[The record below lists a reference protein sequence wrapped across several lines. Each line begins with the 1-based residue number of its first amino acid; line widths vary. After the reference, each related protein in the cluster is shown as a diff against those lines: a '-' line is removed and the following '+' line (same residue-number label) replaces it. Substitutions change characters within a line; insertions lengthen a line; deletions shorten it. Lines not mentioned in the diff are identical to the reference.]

1 MKTTARRSYIALLLV
16 AVVIG
21 GLILLGVRLF
31 VHGEEWAT
39 MRASSHI
46 TSDGSFIGAGS
57 VTDRKGVILATTSDG
72 ERVYNDSEDVRRA
85 TLHIVG
91 DTEGYISSGVQTAYK
106 TELIGY
112 NRVTGLYS
120 LKKYGRGNDVALT
133 LDADLC
139 ACALDALGGRKGLI
153 AAYNYKTGE
162 LLCSVSSPNYDVRSK
177 PTAKEIAAD
186 PDGAYDGLYLNR
198 LIDGLYTPGS
208 IFKIV
213 TTVCAVENMPKLDDW
228 EFTCEGEITIGGV
241 DVTCPH
247 SHGSLT
253 FREALADS
261 CNCAF
266 ATLAAKLG
274 ADKLQ
279 ATAAELGFGKTF
291 AFGNGTTQASRFDL
305 TNAAPGDVAWA
316 GVGQYTTLVNPYHML
331 TVLGAIAND
340 GTAVE
345 PYVVSSVTSPSGRTV
360 MKPQPS
366 TDAYLP
372 PEIARKVGDYLRS
385 DVTDNYGDWNFEGLS
400 MCGKTGTAE
409 VGDDKEPHAWFV
421 GYSQNERCPVAIV
434 VCIENGGWGATSAI
448 PVASD
453 VMEEIYKSVS

>member
-1 MKTTARRSYIALLLV
+1 MKMTARRSYIALFLV

-31 VHGEEWAT
+31 LHGEEWAT
-39 MRASSHI
+39 MRASKHI
-46 TSDGSFIGAGS
+46 TADGSFVGAGS
-57 VTDRKGVILATTSDG
+57 VTDRKGVILATTNDG

-112 NRVTGLYS
+112 NRVTGIYS
-120 LKKYGRGNDVALT
+120 LKKYGKGNDVALT

-139 ACALDALGGRKGLI
+139 AAALDALGGRKGLV

-162 LLCSVSSPNYDVRSK
+162 LLCSVSSPNYDIRSK
-177 PTAKEIAAD
+177 PTEAEIAAD
-186 PDGAYDGLYLNR
+186 TDGAYDGLYLNR

-213 TTVCAVENMPKLDDW
+213 TTVCAVENMPNLDKW
-228 EFTCEGEITIGGV
+228 EFTCEGELSVGGV
-241 DVTCPH
+241 EVTCPH

-274 ADKLQ
+274 AEKLQ

-291 AFGNGTTQASRFDL
+291 AFGDGTTQASRFDL
-305 TNAAPGDVAWA
+305 SKAATGDIAWA

-331 TVLGAIAND
+331 TVIGAIANG

-345 PYVVSSVTSPSGRTV
+345 PYVVSSVTSPAGRTV
-360 MKPQPS
+360 EKPQPA
-366 TDAYLP
+366 TDTYLT
-372 PEIARKVGDYLRS
+372 PEVAAKVGDYLRS
-385 DVTDNYGDWNFEGLS
+385 NVTDNYGDWNFEGLS

-434 VCIENGGWGATSAI
+434 VCIENGGWGATQAI